1 MKLDQYITCVIAV
14 NLLSLNGML
23 FDNGT
28 GEEECAKTYT
38 GAHASEEC
46 CNKGC
51 MWGSCLSMVWNTK
64 PVYHYGCHA
73 IGWNGTKDC
82 LEGKIPDI
90 ICPTVVGSFCTFNH
104 GECND
109 ITGAFCNTT
118 ENTAT
123 DITKALCECAAI
135 YQPGKKGDVK
145 CIARDC
151 TDDKFCVD
159 LDKGSKCHNRTCAC
173 KEGLAIDSST
183 KTSTCSQRPDPTTT
197 PAADTCSEVGGK
209 DECCGKALCKFVE
222 CTDKTNSTS
231 TITVCYELDSTMTAK
246 CEEEAPDNK
255 CRATNIT
262 TTLGPTDPCQ
272 AQSNQTACCGQTDD
286 KCVFIS
292 CTGLDDQPHTGCH
305 KNSTDYPAFCKDA
318 ATDMCKG
325 TESTTKE
332 PTTKASTEAPT
343 DAPTTAPTTA
353 QPTTESNPNSTTSA
367 EAISGGSSEHGQH
380 FDGASFIG
388 GIVLCLG
395 IVAIA
400 FFGCKFYK
408 TRTERNYH
416 TL

>member
-1 MKLDQYITCVIAV
+1 MRHQCSI
-14 NLLSLNGML
+14 S
-23 FDNGT
+23 

-64 PVYHYGCHA
+64 PVYHY
-73 IGWNGTKDC
+73 
-82 LEGKIPDI
+82 
-90 ICPTVVGSFCTFNH
+90 VVGSFCTFNH

-145 CIARDC
+145 CIARGHVPVKKVWRL
-151 TDDKFCVD
+151 TAPPKQALVLRD
-159 LDKGSKCHNRTCAC
+159 LILPLHLQQTPVQKL
-173 KEGLAIDSST
+173 EGKMNAVERPYAI
-183 KTSTCSQRPDPTTT
+183 
-197 PAADTCSEVGGK
+197 
-209 DECCGKALCKFVE
+209 
-222 CTDKTNSTS
+222 
-231 TITVCYELDSTMTAK
+231 CYELDSTMTAK

-318 ATDMCKG
+318 ATDMCKYG
-325 TESTTKE
+325 YETESIGEFQRNMKNALKYLNENMKGLQSGQEALVSRIEALEGGMTKMDRTVFGQGPDKGKKGRGNIQSDIDRLKKE
-332 PTTKASTEAPT
+332 NRLMRKKTKALEKAVKVMMSLNK
-343 DAPTTAPTTA
+343 
-353 QPTTESNPNSTTSA
+353 QK
-367 EAISGGSSEHGQH
+367 
-380 FDGASFIG
+380 GA
-388 GIVLCLG
+388 
-395 IVAIA
+395 
-400 FFGCKFYK
+400 
-408 TRTERNYH
+408 
-416 TL
+416 